1 MIAYNELIGILLAS
15 TPESGYSAFGHQ
27 KSLTSGQ
34 DWQDLYHLAQRQRI
48 ATPLYAELQE
58 HGVPLPPEV
67 VTLFKIDQRRTTLS
81 NLRLYASLRRLSD
94 ILGKAGIPFILLKG
108 SHLARAVYP
117 SIALRAIGDRS
128 AIAPGTT

>member
-1 MIAYNELIGILLAS
+1 MYSLPRLLQALL
-15 TPESGYSAFGHQ
+15 YSVPGDRVISISAQGWQ
-27 KSLTSGQ
+27 SLFN
-34 DWQDLYHLAQRQRI
+34 LAHRQRV
-48 ATPLYAELQE
+48 ASPLYAELQQQ
-58 HGVPLPPEV
+58 GVKLPPEIG
-67 VTLFKIDQRRTTLS
+67 TLFKIEQRRTTLN